1 MRPSFAAPFVPLPWL
16 HRNEARQANPV
27 SSETPPLFG
36 KTRFLQGLIE
46 EFLDKISEGV
56 IIVELGIRAY
66 LSPTENLAICEEK
79 LEQVIEIKRRCSEL
93 RRTIVT
99 MLYTEMLLPDARGD
113 VLRLLGNLF
122 ELLDQMGDGYQELMI
137 EQPGGLPDF
146 APEFEQLTTMAIRCV
161 QAVLLAA
168 RTFFRNP
175 VAVRD
180 HINEVRLFEDETDT
194 IALRI
199 KSRIVASGLGFEQRS
214 QLRQLV
220 ATLDGLADKAENI
233 SDDLSI
239 YAIKRAL

>member
-1 MRPSFAAPFVPLPWL
+1 MA
-16 HRNEARQANPV
+16 
-27 SSETPPLFG
+27 SETPPLFG
-36 KTRFLQGLIE
+36 KTRFLEGLIE

-56 IIVELGIRAY
+56 IIVELGVHAY
-66 LSPTENLAICEEK
+66 LSPAENRAVCEEK
-79 LEQVIEIKRRCSEL
+79 LEQVIEVKRRCSEL

-122 ELLDQMGDGYQELMI
+122 ELLDQMGDDFQELMI
-137 EQPGGLPDF
+137 EQPTGLPEF
-146 APEFEQLTTMAIRCV
+146 APDFQELTTMAIRCV
-161 QAVLLAA
+161 QAVVLAA

-199 KSRIVASGLGFEQRS
+199 KRRIVASGLGFEQRS
-214 QLRQLV
+214 QLRELV
-220 ATLDGLADKAENI
+220 ATLDALADKAENL

>member
-1 MRPSFAAPFVPLPWL
+1 
-16 HRNEARQANPV
+16 V

-56 IIVELGIRAY
+56 LIVELGLRAY
-66 LSPTENLAICEEK
+66 LSPAENLAICEEK
-79 LEQVIEIKRRCSEL
+79 LEQAIEIKRRCSEL

-113 VLRLLGNLF
+113 VLRLLGDLF
-122 ELLDQMGDGYQELMI
+122 ELLDQMGDDFQELMI
-137 EQPGGLPDF
+137 VQPRSR
-146 APEFEQLTTMAIRCV
+146 PEFTQEFEELSTLAIRCV
-161 QAVLLAA
+161 QAVVLAA

-175 VAVRD
+175 EAVRD
-180 HINEVRLFEDETDT
+180 HINEVRTFEDETDR

-199 KSRIVASGLGFEQRS
+199 RRKIVASGLDFEQRS
-214 QLRQLV
+214 QLRQEV
-220 ATLDGLADKAENI
+220 AMLDGLADMAENI

>member
-1 MRPSFAAPFVPLPWL
+1 
-16 HRNEARQANPV
+16 
-27 SSETPPLFG
+27 
-36 KTRFLQGLIE
+36 LIE

-56 IIVELGIRAY
+56 LIVELGLRAY

-113 VLRLLGNLF
+113 VLRLLGDLF
-122 ELLDQMGDGYQELMI
+122 ELLDQMGDGFQELMI
-137 EQPGGLPDF
+137 VQPRPR
-146 APEFEQLTTMAIRCV
+146 PEFAQEFEELSTLAIRCV
-161 QAVLLAA
+161 QAVVLAA
-168 RTFFRNP
+168 RTFFRDP
-175 VAVRD
+175 QAVRD
-180 HINEVRLFEDETDT
+180 HINEVRTFEDETDR

-199 KSRIVASGLGFEQRS
+199 KRRIVSSGLDFEQRS
-214 QLRQLV
+214 QLRQEV
-220 ATLDGLADKAENI
+220 TMLDGLADLAENI

>member
-1 MRPSFAAPFVPLPWL
+1 M
-16 HRNEARQANPV
+16 

-56 IIVELGIRAY
+56 LIVDLGLRAY
-66 LSPTENLAICEEK
+66 LSPAENLAICEEK

-113 VLRLLGNLF
+113 VLRLLGDLF
-122 ELLDQMGDGYQELMI
+122 ELLDQMGDGFQELMI
-137 EQPGGLPDF
+137 VQPRPRQEFAQDF
-146 APEFEQLTTMAIRCV
+146 EELSTLAIRCV
-161 QAVLLAA
+161 QAVVLAA
-168 RTFFRNP
+168 RTFFRDP
-175 VAVRD
+175 QAVRD
-180 HINEVRLFEDETDT
+180 HINEVRTFEDETDR

-199 KSRIVASGLGFEQRS
+199 KRRIVSSGLDFEQRS
-214 QLRQLV
+214 QLRQEV
-220 ATLDGLADKAENI
+220 TMLDGLADLAENI

>member
-1 MRPSFAAPFVPLPWL
+1 M
-16 HRNEARQANPV
+16 

-56 IIVELGIRAY
+56 LIVDLGLRAY
-66 LSPTENLAICEEK
+66 LSPAENLAICEEK

-113 VLRLLGNLF
+113 VLRLLGDLF
-122 ELLDQMGDGYQELMI
+122 ELLDQMGDGFQELMI
-137 EQPGGLPDF
+137 VQPRPR
-146 APEFEQLTTMAIRCV
+146 PEFAQEFEELSTLAIRCV
-161 QAVLLAA
+161 QAVVLAA
-168 RTFFRNP
+168 RTFFRDP
-175 VAVRD
+175 QAVRD
-180 HINEVRLFEDETDT
+180 HINEVRTFEDETDR

-199 KSRIVASGLGFEQRS
+199 KRRIVSSGLDFEQRS
-214 QLRQLV
+214 QLRQEV
-220 ATLDGLADKAENI
+220 TMLDGLADLAENI

>member
-1 MRPSFAAPFVPLPWL
+1 L
-16 HRNEARQANPV
+16 

-56 IIVELGIRAY
+56 LIVDLGLRAY
-66 LSPTENLAICEEK
+66 LSPAENLAICEEK

-113 VLRLLGNLF
+113 VLRLLGDLF
-122 ELLDQMGDGYQELMI
+122 ELLDQMGDGFQELMI
-137 EQPGGLPDF
+137 VQPRPRQEFAQDF
-146 APEFEQLTTMAIRCV
+146 EELSTLAIRCV
-161 QAVLLAA
+161 QAVVLAA
-168 RTFFRNP
+168 RTFFRDP
-175 VAVRD
+175 QAVRD
-180 HINEVRLFEDETDT
+180 HINEVRTFEDETDR

-199 KSRIVASGLGFEQRS
+199 KRRIVSSGLDFEQRS
-214 QLRQLV
+214 QLRQEV
-220 ATLDGLADKAENI
+220 TMLDGLADLAENI